1 MAWEI
6 TTTELLER
14 YAIGERNF
22 AGIDLLPPP
31 GVSNAPRDG
40 INLEGSILRDINLRG
55 ADLSYADLSGV
66 DLTGADLLGTDL
78 EWARL
83 DNAII
88 GDANLRGTNLS
99 HCCLDGADLTGTE
112 LLKVN
117 ATMATFRRAYIE
129 CISGSILAKANFQ
142 DAHTSKRG
150 ICRAFNL
157 IWETTLP
164 DGTVERGAYW
174 QLKDYSE

>member
-1 MAWEI
+1 VAWEI

-14 YAIGERNF
+14 YAVGERNF
-22 AGIDLLPPP
+22 AGIELIPPP

-40 INLEGSILRDINLRG
+40 I
-55 ADLSYADLSGV
+55 
-66 DLTGADLLGTDL
+66 DL

-88 GDANLRGTNLS
+88 RDANLRGTNLS
-99 HCCLDGADLTGTE
+99 RCCLDGADLTGTE
-112 LLKVN
+112 LVRVN
-117 ATMATFRRAYIE
+117 ATNATFRRAYIE
-129 CISGSILAKANFQ
+129 CISGSILAYANFQ

-164 DGTVERGAYW
+164 DGTVERDAYW
-174 QLKDYSE
+174 QLKDYTE

>member
-6 TTTELLER
+6 TTTELLKR
-14 YAIGERNF
+14 YAVGERNF
-22 AGIDLLPPP
+22 AGIELLPPP
-31 GVSNAPRDG
+31 GTSNAPRDG
-40 INLEGSILRDINLRG
+40 IELQGAILRDINLRG
-55 ADLSYADLSGV
+55 ADLSFADLTGA
-66 DLTGADLLGTDL
+66 DLTGADLLGTYL

-88 GDANLRGTNLS
+88 RDANFRGANLS

-112 LLKVN
+112 LVEVN
-117 ATMATFRRAYIE
+117 ATQATFCRAYVKY
-129 CISGSILAKANFQ
+129 ISGSILAHTDFQ
-142 DAHTSKRG
+142 DAHISKEL

-157 IWETTLP
+157 IWETILP

-174 QLKDYSE
+174 QLK

>member
-14 YAIGERNF
+14 YAVGERNF
-22 AGIDLLPPP
+22 AEIELLPPP
-31 GVSNAPRDG
+31 GVSNAPRGG
-40 INLEGSILRDINLRG
+40 IDLEGAILRDINLRG
-55 ADLSYADLSGV
+55 ADLSYAELTGA

-88 GDANLRGTNLS
+88 RDANLRGTNLS
-99 HCCLDGADLTGTE
+99 YCCLDGADLTGTE
-112 LLKVN
+112 LVKVN
-117 ATMATFRRAYIE
+117 ATQATFRRAYVE
-129 CISGSILAKANFQ
+129 CISGSILAHANFQ
-142 DAHTSKRG
+142 DAHTSEMG

-164 DGTVERGAYW
+164 DGTIKRGAFW
-174 QLKDYSE
+174 QLK